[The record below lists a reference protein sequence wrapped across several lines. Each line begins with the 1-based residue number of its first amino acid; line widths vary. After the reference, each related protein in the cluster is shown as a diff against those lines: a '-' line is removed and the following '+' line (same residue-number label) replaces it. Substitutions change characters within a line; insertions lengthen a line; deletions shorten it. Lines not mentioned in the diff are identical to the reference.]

1 VNNATI
7 GRDERHQKLGDVIAS
22 SRARQTRTRG
32 SECGWRGDI
41 FKTPDE
47 RNWSAFERM
56 YAGSRRS
63 FVTMAYG
70 ILQNKED
77 AEDAVQDALV
87 SSYVHLSSFKG
98 RSALKTWFTRIVI
111 NAALM
116 IRRKRKPAEM
126 DSEPE
131 WAIHASSHW
140 MEAIPSPE
148 PDPETSCGKSETLR
162 VIEELIAQLR
172 PTLRQA
178 LTLSWFKEIPVGK
191 APALLGVST
200 ATFKARLFRARRQLI
215 SQARRSLTYRS
226 EQHLILLPTRSSAPQ
241 RCQLKP
247 AAGFQNRIAPLGSA
261 TTTASASAS
270 TNCA

>member
-1 VNNATI
+1 
-7 GRDERHQKLGDVIAS
+7 
-22 SRARQTRTRG
+22 
-32 SECGWRGDI
+32 
-41 FKTPDE
+41 
-47 RNWSAFERM
+47 
-56 YAGSRRS
+56 
-63 FVTMAYG
+63 MAYG

-87 SSYVHLSSFKG
+87 SSYVHLRSFKG

-140 MEAIPSPE
+140 MEVIPSRE

-178 LTLSWFKEIPVGK
+178 LTLSWFEEIPVGQ

-215 SQARRSLTYRS
+215 SQARRSLTCRS
-226 EQHLILLPTRSSAPQ
+226 LRTTPHPSSNKVILAATMPAQTGFAETRL
-241 RCQLKP
+241 R
-247 AAGFQNRIAPLGSA
+247 
-261 TTTASASAS
+261 
-270 TNCA
+270 